1 MRAKYGIAIACA
13 ALAAV
18 TAGTAF
24 AQTTVVVQ
32 PGQEEMRPTYM
43 RAPVRAPQNALE
55 IGVSTAYTQGFGDLA
70 QGNRIGRTADAGLG
84 LGLNLEYRATP
95 HFSIGASGQYQ
106 MFNPDNRLGDNT
118 RVMGTT
124 AGLQATFHFLPYQ
137 RVDPHLT
144 LGTGYRLLWTQP
156 PGRGND
162 VLTHGFQLAKVNAGL
177 DIRVSDSVAVGPMIG
192 ADLNMFVWR
201 NPEGAAGNEQID
213 DLGVSTFIYGGVQG
227 RFDVGG
233 QRVAQ
238 VRAVSRR

>member
-13 ALAAV
+13 ALAAA

-24 AQTTVVVQ
+24 AQTVTVT
-32 PGQEEMRPTYM
+32 PGQEEMRPSYM

-55 IGVSTAYTQGFGDLA
+55 IGVNTAYTQGFGDIA
-70 QGNRIGRTADAGLG
+70 RGSRIGSTADAGLG

-95 HFSIGASGQYQ
+95 HFSIGAAGQYQ
-106 MFNPDNRLGDNT
+106 AFTPDDRLRDDTNI
-118 RVMGTT
+118 MGAT
-124 AGLQATFHFLPYQ
+124 AGLQATVHFLPFQ
-137 RVDPHLT
+137 RVDPMIS
-144 LGTGYRLLWTQP
+144 LGTGYRLLWERP
-156 PGRGND
+156 PGAGND
-162 VLTHGFQLAKVNAGL
+162 VLTHGFQLAKLNAGL

-201 NPEGAAGNEQID
+201 NPEGAAGNDQID
-213 DLGVSTFIYGGVQG
+213 DLGVSTFVYAGVQG

-238 VRAVSRR
+238 VRAVGQR